1 MRMLLWEEATSLLLV
16 EEEEVLAALT
26 ASRQDVCKLVKDVR
40 KRKAAGLWNHANWFT
55 LGYDGCRGV

>member
-1 MRMLLWEEATSLLLV
+1 MGGSNIIVVGWVRLTRATSLLLV

-40 KRKAAGLWNHANWFT
+40 KRRAAAVEMNQ
-55 LGYDGCRGV
+55 DV